1 MSPTSTKPKG
11 PIEQITSSFFRYFCD
26 RFLPAIKVGDYPI
39 KRASVSK
46 EEIKEIFEVFE
57 GDPKKQAQFE
67 FDHV

>member
-11 PIEQITSSFFRYFCD
+11 PIEQRASSFFRYFCD
-26 RFLPAIKVGDYPI
+26 RFLPALKVGDYPI

-46 EEIKEIFEVFE
+46 EERKDEYEVLE
-57 GDPKKQAQFE
+57 GDPKKQDQFE